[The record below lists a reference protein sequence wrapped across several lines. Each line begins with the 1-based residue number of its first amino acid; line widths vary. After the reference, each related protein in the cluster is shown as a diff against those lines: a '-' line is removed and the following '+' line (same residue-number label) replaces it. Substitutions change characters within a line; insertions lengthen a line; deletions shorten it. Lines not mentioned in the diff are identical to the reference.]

1 MKNAEG
7 YPDPT
12 AGDAIRACGRMP
24 THIYNIYSVINNV
37 AGLHGWKS
45 QAYVTRK
52 PEKNGGESHMDK
64 HILDQYIDACALIE
78 EVEEDIRKLKKK
90 KKTIVQTNVSGSNPD
105 FPYNPQHFKIQG
117 TTFTFREDS
126 QLRMEEKLLDQRKAD
141 AEKIKIQVEEWMNT
155 IPQRMQRIIRYKIF
169 KGMNWQQVAKKMGRD
184 ATEESVRKEFERFL
198 VKK

>member
-1 MKNAEG
+1 
-7 YPDPT
+7 
-12 AGDAIRACGRMP
+12 
-24 THIYNIYSVINNV
+24 
-37 AGLHGWKS
+37 
-45 QAYVTRK
+45 
-52 PEKNGGESHMDK
+52 MDK
-64 HILDQYIDACALIE
+64 HILNQYIDACVLIE

-155 IPQRMQRIIRYKIF
+155 IPQRMQRIIRYKVF
-169 KGMNWQQVAKKMGRD
+169 NNLTWQQVAKKMGRK
-184 ATEESVRKEFERFL
+184 ATEASVKMEFNRFFKEN
-198 VKK
+198 

>member
-1 MKNAEG
+1 
-7 YPDPT
+7 
-12 AGDAIRACGRMP
+12 
-24 THIYNIYSVINNV
+24 
-37 AGLHGWKS
+37 
-45 QAYVTRK
+45 
-52 PEKNGGESHMDK
+52 MDK

-141 AEKIKIQVEEWMNT
+141 AEKIKIQVEEWMYT
-155 IPQRMQRIIRYKIF
+155 IPQRMQWIIRYKIF
-169 KGMNWQQVAKKMGRD
+169 KGMTWQQVAQRMGRD
-184 ATEESVRKEFERFL
+184 ATKDSVRMEFNNFME
-198 VKK
+198 K

>member
-1 MKNAEG
+1 
-7 YPDPT
+7 
-12 AGDAIRACGRMP
+12 
-24 THIYNIYSVINNV
+24 
-37 AGLHGWKS
+37 
-45 QAYVTRK
+45 
-52 PEKNGGESHMDK
+52 MDK

-155 IPQRMQRIIRYKIF
+155 TPQRMQRIIRYKIF

-184 ATEESVRKEFERFL
+184 ATEESVRKEFERFF

>member
-1 MKNAEG
+1 
-7 YPDPT
+7 
-12 AGDAIRACGRMP
+12 
-24 THIYNIYSVINNV
+24 
-37 AGLHGWKS
+37 
-45 QAYVTRK
+45 
-52 PEKNGGESHMDK
+52 MDK

-155 IPQRMQRIIRYKIF
+155 IPQRMQRIIQYKVF
-169 KGMNWQQVAKKMGRD
+169 KGMDWQQVAKKMGRK
-184 ATEESVRKEFERFL
+184 ATEESVKKEFQRF
-198 VKK
+198 